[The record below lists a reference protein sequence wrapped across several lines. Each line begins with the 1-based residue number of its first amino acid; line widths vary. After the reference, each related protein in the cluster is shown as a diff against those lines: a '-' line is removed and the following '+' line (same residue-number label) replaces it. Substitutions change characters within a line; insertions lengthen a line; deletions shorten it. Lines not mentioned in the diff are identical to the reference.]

1 MLIGN
6 FYFQLLQESIGIPGS
21 NLNLI
26 YRSSWATGYYSY
38 LIIHL
43 TQSDISPELKVVHIS
58 VEIEG
63 SIYNHVL
70 EADPNLKYT
79 FTWDKRNV
87 YKQKVSFPSYGVPT
101 FILSRKTVSITRDSS
116 YLMSIV
122 KCACRFMESQ
132 KLKCQSATSTRL
144 VTR

>member
-1 MLIGN
+1 MSN
-6 FYFQLLQESIGIPGS
+6 VYDFQSVTASNRFSFQLLQESIGIPGS

-43 TQSDISPELKVVHIS
+43 TQSDISPQLKVVHVAI
-58 VEIEG
+58 EIEG
-63 SIYNHVL
+63 SIYKHVL

-87 YKQKVSFPSYGVPT
+87 YKQKVGFFFARP
-101 FILSRKTVSITRDSS
+101 ILAFTNHIAARGKRARDQ
-116 YLMSIV
+116 
-122 KCACRFMESQ
+122 RFDE
-132 KLKCQSATSTRL
+132 
-144 VTR
+144 

>member
-1 MLIGN
+1 VSNRRFL
-6 FYFQLLQESIGIPGS
+6 FQLLQESIGIPGS

-43 TQSDISPELKVVHIS
+43 TQSDISPQLKVVHVAI
-58 VEIEG
+58 EIEG
-63 SIYNHVL
+63 SIYKHVL

-87 YKQKVSFPSYGVPT
+87 YKQKVGLVFVRP
-101 FILSRKTVSITRDSS
+101 ILAFTNHCRD
-116 YLMSIV
+116 
-122 KCACRFMESQ
+122 E
-132 KLKCQSATSTRL
+132 
-144 VTR
+144 VTRVRSTF

>member
-1 MLIGN
+1 M
-6 FYFQLLQESIGIPGS
+6 
-21 NLNLI
+21 NLI

-43 TQSDISPELKVVHIS
+43 TQSDISPQLKVVHIA

-63 SIYNHVL
+63 SIYKHVL

-87 YKQKVSFPSYGVPT
+87 YKQKVGLLY
-101 FILSRKTVSITRDSS
+101 KTHLYIIYNIIISTVDIY
-116 YLMSIV
+116 YLYT
-122 KCACRFMESQ
+122 AFNRFMELQ
-132 KLKCQSATSTRL
+132 KQKFQ
-144 VTR
+144 